1 MSNYPCNRN
10 NFLRSRTIHVEA
22 EVEIPGCREVSYAT
36 CWLPATEQQLKD
48 FLQRARIH
56 PKMQDLTY
64 HILSCPPVQ
73 EIAEMR
79 MDTYNLG
86 ELNFLAKRLAVLP
99 EPEITAM
106 NALLQGDDVVPH
118 DQMELVS
125 VRDLINMT
133 YGVEDLPVVADI
145 YSLRDLGEYV
155 IENELHPDIENI
167 PEDCR
172 YLLDRERIGEL
183 QRDCDDGVI
192 IDGLYVATQDFTMP
206 EVYNGIDLP
215 ETDNDQKV
223 VFRLLISQAPYA
235 SADEL
240 QHTAEW
246 ISLPISP
253 KEADRIAALHNEGHI
268 EDCMLYDMES
278 AIPSLN
284 LNTFNDM
291 MDFRYLNE
299 LAGLYLAMSQ
309 REQVKYKA
317 MLEAEPD
324 LDAKRALQLARELPA
339 YELSYFSLSPKEFFR
354 EYVMHFTDNRF
365 DGRWLDEITEPVAAA
380 ELLRKLGATQTNYGV
395 VSAYGGQLFAPISR
409 FEDQTQD
416 AAPEQT
422 ESEEEPDEGMEMR
435 M

>member
-1 MSNYPCNRN
+1 MSYPCNRN
-10 NFLRSRTIHVEA
+10 NYLRSRTIHVEA

-48 FLQRARIH
+48 FMQRARIH

-79 MDTYNLG
+79 MDTFTLG
-86 ELNFLAKRLAVLP
+86 ELNFLAKRLVVLP
-99 EPEITAM
+99 EPEISAM
-106 NALLQGDDVVPH
+106 NALLQDDGVISH
-118 DQMELVS
+118 NQMELVS
-125 VRDLINMT
+125 LRDLINMT

-145 YSLRDLGEYV
+145 FSLRDLGEYV

-192 IDGLYVATQDFTMP
+192 IDGMYVATQDFTMSD
-206 EVYNGIDLP
+206 VYNGVDLP
-215 ETDNDQKV
+215 ETDEDKKV

-235 SADEL
+235 SADE
-240 QHTAEW
+240 TRDSAEW

-253 KEADRIAALHNEGHI
+253 KEADRIAGLHGEGHI
-268 EDCMLYDMES
+268 EDCMLYDIES

-299 LAGLYLAMSQ
+299 LAGWYLAMSQ
-309 REQVKYKA
+309 REQIKYKA
-317 MLEAEPD
+317 VLEAEPE
-324 LDAKRALQLARELPA
+324 LNAERALQLAKELPA

-354 EYVMHFTDNRF
+354 DYVSHFTDNRF
-365 DGRWLDEITEPVAAA
+365 DGRWLDEITEPAAAA

-395 VSAYGGQLFAPISR
+395 VSAYGGQLFTPISR

-416 AAPEQT
+416 TAPDQS
-422 ESEEEPDEGMEMR
+422 ESDEEPNEEMEMR

>member
-1 MSNYPCNRN
+1 MSYPCNRN
-10 NFLRSRTIHVEA
+10 NYLRSRTIHVEA

-48 FLQRARIH
+48 FMQRARIH

-79 MDTYNLG
+79 MDTFTLG

-99 EPEITAM
+99 EPEISAM
-106 NALLQGDDVVPH
+106 NALIQDDGVISH

-125 VRDLINMT
+125 LRDLINMT

-145 YSLRDLGEYV
+145 FSLRDLGEYV

-192 IDGLYVATQDFTMP
+192 IDGMYVATQDFTMP
-206 EVYNGIDLP
+206 DIYNGVDLP
-215 ETDNDQKV
+215 ETDEDKKV

-235 SADEL
+235 SADE
-240 QHTAEW
+240 TRDSAEW

-253 KEADRIAALHNEGHI
+253 KEADRIAGLHGEGHI

-299 LAGLYLAMSQ
+299 LAGWYLAMSQ
-309 REQVKYKA
+309 REQIKYKA
-317 MLEAEPD
+317 VLEAEPE
-324 LDAKRALQLARELPA
+324 LNAERALQLAKELPA

-354 EYVMHFTDNRF
+354 DYVSHFTDNRF
-365 DGRWLDEITEPVAAA
+365 DGRWLDEISEPEAAA

-395 VSAYGGQLFAPISR
+395 VSAYGGQLFTPISR

-416 AAPEQT
+416 TAPDQS
-422 ESEEEPDEGMEMR
+422 ESDEEPNEGMEMR

>member
-1 MSNYPCNRN
+1 MSYPCNRN
-10 NFLRSRTIHVEA
+10 NYLRSRTIHVEA

-48 FLQRARIH
+48 FMQRARFH
-56 PKMQDLTY
+56 PRMEDY
-64 HILSCPPVQ
+64 SFHILSCPPVQ

-79 MDTYNLG
+79 IDTFSLE

-99 EPEITAM
+99 ETEISAM
-106 NALLQGDDVVPH
+106 NALLQDDGIVPH

-125 VRDLINMT
+125 LRDLINMT

-145 YSLRDLGEYV
+145 FSLRDLGEYV

-192 IDGLYVATQDFTMP
+192 IDGMYVATQDFTMP
-206 EVYNGIDLP
+206 DVYNGVDLP
-215 ETDNDQKV
+215 ETDEDKKV

-235 SADEL
+235 SADE
-240 QHTAEW
+240 TRDSAEW

-253 KEADRIAALHNEGHI
+253 KEADRIAGLHGEGHI

-278 AIPSLN
+278 AFPSLN

-291 MDFRYLNE
+291 MDFRHLNE
-299 LAGLYLAMSQ
+299 LAGWYLAMSQ
-309 REQVKYKA
+309 REQIKYKA
-317 MLEAEPD
+317 VLEAEPE
-324 LDAKRALQLARELPA
+324 LNAERALQLAKELPA
-339 YELSYFSLSPKEFFR
+339 YELSYYSLSPKEFFR
-354 EYVMHFTDNRF
+354 DYVSHFTDNRF
-365 DGRWLDEITEPVAAA
+365 DGRWFDEITEPAAAA

-395 VSAYGGQLFAPISR
+395 VSAYGGQLFTPISR
-409 FEDQTQD
+409 FEDQTENESAGQTASD
-416 AAPEQT
+416 AE
-422 ESEEEPDEGMEMR
+422 MEMR

>member
-1 MSNYPCNRN
+1 MNNYPCNRN
-10 NFLRSRTIHVEA
+10 NYLRSRTIHVEA

-48 FLQRARIH
+48 FMQRARIH

-79 MDTYNLG
+79 MDTFTLG

-99 EPEITAM
+99 EPEISAM
-106 NALLQGDDVVPH
+106 NALLQDDGVISH
-118 DQMELVS
+118 NQMELVS
-125 VRDLINMT
+125 LRDLINMT

-145 YSLRDLGEYV
+145 FSLRDLGEYV

-192 IDGLYVATQDFTMP
+192 IDGMYVATQDFTMP
-206 EVYNGIDLP
+206 DIYNGVDLP
-215 ETDNDQKV
+215 ETDEDKKA

-235 SADEL
+235 SADE
-240 QHTAEW
+240 TRDSAEW

-253 KEADRIAALHNEGHI
+253 KEADRIAGLHGEGHI

-299 LAGLYLAMSQ
+299 LAGWYLAMSQ
-309 REQVKYKA
+309 REQIKYKA
-317 MLEAEPD
+317 VLEAEPE
-324 LDAKRALQLARELPA
+324 LNAERALQLAKELPA

-354 EYVMHFTDNRF
+354 DYVSHFTDNRF
-365 DGRWLDEITEPVAAA
+365 DGRWLDEITEPAAAA

-395 VSAYGGQLFAPISR
+395 VSAYGGQLFTPISR

-416 AAPEQT
+416 TAPDQS
-422 ESEEEPDEGMEMR
+422 ESDEEPNEEMEMR

>member
-1 MSNYPCNRN
+1 MNNYPCNRN
-10 NFLRSRTIHVEA
+10 NYLRSRTIHVEA

-48 FLQRARIH
+48 FMQRARIH

-79 MDTYNLG
+79 MDTFTLG

-99 EPEITAM
+99 EPEISAM
-106 NALLQGDDVVPH
+106 NALLQDDGVISH

-125 VRDLINMT
+125 LRNLINMT

-145 YSLRDLGEYV
+145 FSLRDLGEYV

-192 IDGLYVATQDFTMP
+192 IDGMYVATQDFTMP
-206 EVYNGIDLP
+206 DVYNGVDLP
-215 ETDNDQKV
+215 ETDEDKKA

-235 SADEL
+235 SADE
-240 QHTAEW
+240 TRDSAEW

-253 KEADRIAALHNEGHI
+253 KEADRIAGLHGEGHI

-284 LNTFNDM
+284 LDTYNDM
-291 MDFRYLNE
+291 MDFRFLNE
-299 LAGLYLAMSQ
+299 LAGWYLAMSQ
-309 REQVKYKA
+309 REQIKYKA
-317 MLEAEPD
+317 VLEAEPE
-324 LDAKRALQLARELPA
+324 LNAERALQLAKELPA

-354 EYVMHFTDNRF
+354 DYVSHFTDNRF
-365 DGRWLDEITEPVAAA
+365 DSRWLDEISEPEAAA

-395 VSAYGGQLFAPISR
+395 VSAYGGQLFTPISR

-416 AAPEQT
+416 TAPDQS
-422 ESEEEPDEGMEMR
+422 ESNEEPNEGMEMR

>member
-1 MSNYPCNRN
+1 MSYPCNRN
-10 NFLRSRTIHVEA
+10 NYLRSRTIHVEA

-48 FLQRARIH
+48 FMQRARIH

-79 MDTYNLG
+79 MDTFTLG

-99 EPEITAM
+99 EPEISAM
-106 NALLQGDDVVPH
+106 NALIQDDGVISH

-125 VRDLINMT
+125 LRDLINMT

-145 YSLRDLGEYV
+145 FSLRDLGEYV

-192 IDGLYVATQDFTMP
+192 IDGMYVATQDFTMP
-206 EVYNGIDLP
+206 DVYNGVDLP
-215 ETDNDQKV
+215 ETDEDKKV

-235 SADEL
+235 SADE
-240 QHTAEW
+240 TRDSAEW

-253 KEADRIAALHNEGHI
+253 KEADRIAGLHGEGHI

-299 LAGLYLAMSQ
+299 LAGWYLAMSQ
-309 REQVKYKA
+309 REQIKYKA
-317 MLEAEPD
+317 VLEAEPE
-324 LDAKRALQLARELPA
+324 LNAERALQLAKELPA

-354 EYVMHFTDNRF
+354 DYVSHFTDNRF
-365 DGRWLDEITEPVAAA
+365 DGRWLDEISEPEAAA

-395 VSAYGGQLFAPISR
+395 VSAYGGQLFTPISR

-416 AAPEQT
+416 TAPDQS
-422 ESEEEPDEGMEMR
+422 ESDEEPNEEMEMR

>member
-1 MSNYPCNRN
+1 MNNYPCNRN
-10 NFLRSRTIHVEA
+10 NYLRSRTIHVEA
-22 EVEIPGCREVSYAT
+22 EVEIPGCREESYAT
-36 CWLPATEQQLKD
+36 CWLPATEQQIKD
-48 FLQRARIH
+48 FMQRARIH

-79 MDTYNLG
+79 MDTYALE

-99 EPEITAM
+99 EPEIAAM
-106 NALLQGDDVVPH
+106 NALLQNDGIVPYE
-118 DQMELVS
+118 QMEPVS
-125 VRDLINMT
+125 LRDLINMT
-133 YGVEDLPVVADI
+133 YGVGDIPVVADVF
-145 YSLRDLGEYV
+145 SLRDLGEFV
-155 IENELHPDIENI
+155 IENELHPDIAEI
-167 PEDCR
+167 PKDCR
-172 YLLDRERIGEL
+172 YLLDRERIGEM

-192 IDGLYVATQDFTMP
+192 IDGMYVATQDFTMP
-206 EVYNGIDLP
+206 DVYNGVDLP
-215 ETDNDQKV
+215 EKDEDNKE

-240 QHTAEW
+240 RHTAEW

-253 KEADRIAALHNEGHI
+253 KEADRIAGLHGEGHI

-299 LAGLYLAMSQ
+299 LAGWYLAMSQ
-309 REQVKYKA
+309 REQIKYKA
-317 MLEAEPD
+317 VLEAEPA
-324 LDAKRALQLARELPA
+324 LNAERALQLAKELPA

-354 EYVMHFTDNRF
+354 DYVSHFTDNRF
-365 DGRWLDEITEPVAAA
+365 DGRWLDEITEPAAAA

-395 VSAYGGQLFAPISR
+395 VSAYGGQLFTPISR

-416 AAPEQT
+416 TAPDQS
-422 ESEEEPDEGMEMR
+422 ESDEEPNEEMEMR

>member
-1 MSNYPCNRN
+1 MNNYPCNRN
-10 NFLRSRTIHVEA
+10 NYLRSRTIHVEA

-48 FLQRARIH
+48 FMQRARIH

-79 MDTYNLG
+79 MGTFTLG

-99 EPEITAM
+99 EPEISAM
-106 NALLQGDDVVPH
+106 NALLQDDGVISH
-118 DQMELVS
+118 NQMELVS
-125 VRDLINMT
+125 LRDLINMT

-145 YSLRDLGEYV
+145 FSLRDLGEYV

-192 IDGLYVATQDFTMP
+192 IDGMYVATQDFTMP
-206 EVYNGIDLP
+206 DIYNGVDLP
-215 ETDNDQKV
+215 ETDEDKKA

-235 SADEL
+235 SADE
-240 QHTAEW
+240 TRDSAEW

-253 KEADRIAALHNEGHI
+253 KEADRIAGLHGEGHI

-299 LAGLYLAMSQ
+299 LAGWYLAMSQ
-309 REQVKYKA
+309 REQIKYKA
-317 MLEAEPD
+317 VLEAEPE
-324 LDAKRALQLARELPA
+324 LNAERALQLAKELPA

-354 EYVMHFTDNRF
+354 DYVSHFTDNRF
-365 DGRWLDEITEPVAAA
+365 DGRWLDEITEPAAAA

-395 VSAYGGQLFAPISR
+395 VSAYGGQLFTPISR

-416 AAPEQT
+416 TAPDQS
-422 ESEEEPDEGMEMR
+422 ESDEEPNEEMEMR

>member
-1 MSNYPCNRN
+1 MNNYPCIRN
-10 NFLRSRTIHVEA
+10 NYLRSRTIHVEA

-48 FLQRARIH
+48 FMQRARIH

-79 MDTYNLG
+79 MDTFTLG

-99 EPEITAM
+99 EPEISAM
-106 NALLQGDDVVPH
+106 NALLQDDGVISH

-125 VRDLINMT
+125 LRDLINMT

-145 YSLRDLGEYV
+145 FSLRDLGEYV

-192 IDGLYVATQDFTMP
+192 IDGMYVATQDFTMP
-206 EVYNGIDLP
+206 DVYNGVDLP
-215 ETDNDQKV
+215 ETDEDKKV

-235 SADEL
+235 SADE
-240 QHTAEW
+240 TRDSAEW

-253 KEADRIAALHNEGHI
+253 KEADRIAGLHGEGHI

-299 LAGLYLAMSQ
+299 LAGWYLAMSQ
-309 REQVKYKA
+309 REQIKYKA
-317 MLEAEPD
+317 VLEAEPE
-324 LDAKRALQLARELPA
+324 LNAERALQLAKELPA
-339 YELSYFSLSPKEFFR
+339 YELSYFSLSPKEFFLD
-354 EYVMHFTDNRF
+354 YVSHFTDNRF
-365 DGRWLDEITEPVAAA
+365 DGRWLDEIADPIAAA

-395 VSAYGGQLFAPISR
+395 VSAYGGQLFIPVTR
-409 FEDQTQD
+409 HE
-416 AAPEQT
+416 EQT
-422 ESEEEPDEGMEMR
+422 EDAAQGQNESDEEPNEGMEMR

>member
-22 EVEIPGCREVSYAT
+22 EVEISGCREVSYAS
-36 CWLPATEQQLKD
+36 CWLPATEQQLQD
-48 FLQRARIH
+48 FMQRARFH
-56 PKMQDLTY
+56 PKMEDY
-64 HILSCPPVQ
+64 SFHILSCPSVP

-79 MDTYNLG
+79 MDTYKLG

-106 NALLQGDDVVPH
+106 NALLQGDDVIPH

-125 VRDLINMT
+125 LRDLINMT

-155 IENELHPDIENI
+155 IGNELHPDIENI

-192 IDGLYVATQDFTMP
+192 IDGMYVATQDFTMP
-206 EVYNGIDLP
+206 EVYNGVDLP
-215 ETDNDQKV
+215 EKDEEKKV

-235 SADEL
+235 SADE
-240 QHTAEW
+240 TRDSAEW

-253 KEADRIAALHNEGHI
+253 KEADRIAGLHGERNI
-268 EDCMLYDMES
+268 EECMLYEMES

-299 LAGLYLAMSQ
+299 LAGWYLAMSPI
-309 REQVKYKA
+309 EQVKYKA
-317 MLEAEPD
+317 MLEAEPE
-324 LDAKRALQLARELPA
+324 LNAELAFQLAKELPA

-354 EYVMHFTDNRF
+354 EYVMRFTDDRF
-365 DGRWLDEITEPVAAA
+365 DGRWLDEITEPAAA
-380 ELLRKLGATQTNYGV
+380 DELLRKLGATQTNYGV
-395 VSAYGGQLFAPISR
+395 VSSYGGQLFVPIPR

-416 AAPEQT
+416 TSPEQT
-422 ESEEEPDEGMEMR
+422 EPDEEPDEGMEMQ

>member
-1 MSNYPCNRN
+1 MSYPCNRN
-10 NFLRSRTIHVEA
+10 NYLRSRTIHVEA

-48 FLQRARIH
+48 FMQRARIH

-79 MDTYNLG
+79 MDTFTLG
-86 ELNFLAKRLAVLP
+86 ELNFLAKRLAVLS
-99 EPEITAM
+99 EPEISAM
-106 NALLQGDDVVPH
+106 NALLQDDGVISH
-118 DQMELVS
+118 NQMELVS
-125 VRDLINMT
+125 LRDLINMT

-145 YSLRDLGEYV
+145 FSLRDLGEYV

-192 IDGLYVATQDFTMP
+192 IDGMYVATQDFTMP
-206 EVYNGIDLP
+206 DVYNGVDLP
-215 ETDNDQKV
+215 ETDEDKKV

-235 SADEL
+235 SADE
-240 QHTAEW
+240 TRDSAEW

-253 KEADRIAALHNEGHI
+253 KEADRIAGLHGEGHI

-278 AIPSLN
+278 TIPSLN

-299 LAGLYLAMSQ
+299 LAGWYLAMSQ
-309 REQVKYKA
+309 REQIKYKA
-317 MLEAEPD
+317 VLEAEPE
-324 LDAKRALQLARELPA
+324 LNAERALQLAKELPA

-354 EYVMHFTDNRF
+354 DYVSHFTDNRF
-365 DGRWLDEITEPVAAA
+365 DGRWLDEISEPEAAA

-395 VSAYGGQLFAPISR
+395 VSAYGGQLFTPISR

-416 AAPEQT
+416 TAPDQS
-422 ESEEEPDEGMEMR
+422 ESDEEPNEGMEMR